1 MSGKGRFPISAVLS
15 RLETLSNDVD
25 ALALFVT
32 EIACYLL
39 HCAICRSSGRC
50 PGIDAFARETFCHF
64 IDCHEQYL
72 SLREM
77 KIECAFPLFDK
88 NQSTS

>member
-39 HCAICRSSGRC
+39 HCAICRSSGDARASMLL
-50 PGIDAFARETFCHF
+50 PGRRFA
-64 IDCHEQYL
+64 IL
-72 SLREM
+72 SIVMSGVFVREM
-77 KIECAFPLFDK
+77 KIECAFPFSIK
-88 NQSTS
+88 IN